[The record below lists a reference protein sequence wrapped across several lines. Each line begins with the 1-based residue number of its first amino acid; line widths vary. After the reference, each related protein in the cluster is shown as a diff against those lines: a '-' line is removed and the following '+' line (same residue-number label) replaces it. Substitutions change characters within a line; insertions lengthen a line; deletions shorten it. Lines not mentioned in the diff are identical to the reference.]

1 MMSDAAVTIRLDG
14 NGRAYQPGEILSG
27 EYCVEADAA
36 EEIRAIEASVLWHTE
51 GKGDE
56 DLVVHEFWRRDADS
70 GDWSNPRRPQRFRTS
85 LPRSPLSY
93 DGQIV
98 KIRWCVRVRAF
109 LQRGK
114 EVVGQNVFRLGDV
127 SAALCEAGPGSV
139 SE

>member
-1 MMSDAAVTIRLDG
+1 MASLVLLVFLGVWGGLLWGGPGGLAGIGAGLALAAGSWLVER
-14 NGRAYQPGEILSG
+14 GRYRSWGYLE
-27 EYCVEADAA
+27 
-36 EEIRAIEASVLWHTE
+36 R
-51 GKGDE
+51 DE

-109 LQRGK
+109 LPRGK
-114 EVVGQNVFRLGDV
+114 EVVGENVFRLGDV
-127 SAALCEAGPGSV
+127 PPAVCKTEPGG
-139 SE
+139 